1 MESTSAAKAGMKVLL
16 GYDGSD
22 CARAAIADLPRAAMG
37 PTGEVTVVSVADIT
51 AAVTRPVMVPAGVE
65 GIGTWETDVG
75 EALALRDKA
84 EARANRTAAEG
95 AALAAGALPGWRVH
109 QQTAIDSPYWG
120 LIRAAE
126 EWPAD
131 LIVVG
136 SHGRSALGRML
147 LGSVSGYVLSHAR
160 CSVRISRP
168 RREPVQVGVPGKSE
182 ETPAAPRSAEAVRIV
197 VGADGSEGGQAALHE
212 VSRRPWPAGSEVRV
226 VTAVDER
233 LATTFAA
240 YAAWL
245 VDRQT
250 RLNGIRQVLDAVVDD
265 LHDAGLNASAA
276 VIMGDPKQVLVHVA
290 EQWQA
295 DCIFLG
301 ARGHSRLERFLL
313 GSVSAAVAARAP
325 CSVEVIR

>member
-1 MESTSAAKAGMKVLL
+1 MRVLI
-16 GYDGSD
+16 GYDGSE
-22 CARAAIADLPRAAMG
+22 CARAAIADLSRAALG
-37 PTGEVTVVSVADIT
+37 RTGEVTVVSVADIT

-84 EARANRTAAEG
+84 QARADRTAGDG
-95 AALAAGALPGWRVH
+95 AALAADALPGWRVR
-109 QQTAIDSPYWG
+109 QRTAIDSPYWG

-131 LIVVG
+131 LVVVG
-136 SHGRSALGRML
+136 SHGRSALGRLL

-160 CSVRISRP
+160 CSVRVGRP
-168 RREPVQVGVPGKSE
+168 RGEAVQTGAPAAGDVVAE
-182 ETPAAPRSAEAVRIV
+182 ETPASPRSPEAVRIV
-197 VGADGSEGGQAALHE
+197 VGADGSEGGQAALRE
-212 VSRRPWPAGSEVRV
+212 VGRRPWPAGTQVRV

-245 VDRQT
+245 ADRQT
-250 RLNGIRQVLDAVVDD
+250 RLTGIRQTLDAVVDD
-265 LHDAGLNASAA
+265 LHGAGLRATAA
-276 VIMGDPKQVLVHVA
+276 VLMGDPRQVLVHVA

-301 ARGHSRLERFLL
+301 AQGHSRLERFLL